1 MTDLIDTVQ
10 LQEID
15 DAIIELFDIT
25 LPAYEGQTATTVHLF
40 NGLDA
45 GIDSIWF
52 PPRAGVNATLNEYSA
67 FPIQMEGLSTS
78 ATGAQARPTLTTAN
92 LPSLIG
98 GQSSNETI
106 LIDILEDGGFTKNS
120 DLIGTRVEYRRTLL
134 SKAFSA
140 SGTGTAIEFP
150 AQIFVIDRVSAENS
164 ISVAFELTS
173 PIDLE
178 GLQLPNRVVIGR
190 YCPWKYQGRVSAVPD
205 DGGCTWPLD
214 GVFGTHSYIDAN
226 DNAITT
232 ANTERFYR
240 IDDSLIS
247 TTSAW
252 SSTTTTYTTGNLVH
266 TINGSHKRIWEA
278 IRPIPVNK
286 NPDTNPFYWKRID
299 VCGKRL
305 SSCKIRYQGNSNDT
319 NLNTAV
325 PLPFGGFPGART
337 YK

>member
-10 LQEID
+10 LQEVD

-25 LPAYEGQTATTVHLF
+25 LPAYEGQTSTTVHLF

-45 GIDSIWF
+45 GTDSIWF
-52 PPRAGVNATLNEYSA
+52 PPRAGINATLNEYSA
-67 FPIQMEGLSTS
+67 FPIEMEGLSTS

-140 SGTGTAIEFP
+140 AGTGTAIEFP

-190 YCPWKYQGRVSAVPD
+190 YCPWKYQGRVSAIAD

-214 GVFGTHSYIDAN
+214 GVFGTHSN
-226 DNAITT
+226 GT
-232 ANTERFYR
+232 ASTERFYR
-240 IDDSLIS
+240 IDDSLIPA
-247 TTSAW
+247 TSLW
-252 SSTTTTYTTGNLVH
+252 DDTLTYATESLVH
-266 TINGSHKRIWEA
+266 TITGSHKRIWEA

-286 NPDTNPFYWKRID
+286 NPDTNPFYWKRVD

-305 SSCKIRYQGNSNDT
+305 SSCKIRYQGNSNNT
-319 NLNTAV
+319 NLNSAV

>member
-10 LQEID
+10 LQEVD

-25 LPAYEGQTATTVHLF
+25 LPAYEGQTSTTVHLF

-45 GIDSIWF
+45 GTDSIWF
-52 PPRAGVNATLNEYSA
+52 PPRAGINATLNEYSA
-67 FPIQMEGLSTS
+67 FPIEMEGLSTS

-140 SGTGTAIEFP
+140 AGTGTAIEFP

-190 YCPWKYQGRVSAVPD
+190 YCPWKYQGRVSAIAD

-214 GVFGTHSYIDAN
+214 GVFGTHSN
-226 DNAITT
+226 GT
-232 ANTERFYR
+232 ASTERFYR
-240 IDDSLIS
+240 IDDSLIPA
-247 TTSAW
+247 TSLW
-252 SSTTTTYTTGNLVH
+252 DDTLTYATESLVH
-266 TINGSHKRIWEA
+266 TITGSHKRIWEA

-286 NPDTNPFYWKRID
+286 NPDTNPFYWKRVD

-319 NLNTAV
+319 NLNSAV

>member
-10 LQEID
+10 LQEVD

-25 LPAYEGQTATTVHLF
+25 LPAYEGQTSTTVHLF

-45 GIDSIWF
+45 GTDSIWF
-52 PPRAGVNATLNEYSA
+52 PPRAGINATLNEYSA
-67 FPIQMEGLSTS
+67 FPIEMEGLSTS

-140 SGTGTAIEFP
+140 AGTGTAIEFP

-190 YCPWKYQGRVSAVPD
+190 YCPWKYQGRVSAVAD

-214 GVFGTHSYIDAN
+214 GVFGTHSN
-226 DNAITT
+226 GT
-232 ANTERFYR
+232 ASTERFYR
-240 IDDSLIS
+240 IDDSLIPA
-247 TTSAW
+247 TSLW
-252 SSTTTTYTTGNLVH
+252 DDTLTYATESLVH
-266 TINGSHKRIWEA
+266 TITGSHKRIWEA

-286 NPDTNPFYWKRID
+286 NPDTNPFYWKRVD

-319 NLNTAV
+319 NLNSAV

>member
-10 LQEID
+10 LQEVD

-25 LPAYEGQTATTVHLF
+25 LPAYEGQAATTVHLF
-40 NGLDA
+40 NGLNNGTDTV
-45 GIDSIWF
+45 WF
-52 PPRAGVNATLNEYSA
+52 PPRAGINATLNEYSA
-67 FPIQMEGLSTS
+67 FPIQIEGLSSS

-92 LPSLIG
+92 LPSLVG

-106 LIDILEDGGFTKNS
+106 LVDILEDGGFTKNS

-140 SGTGTAIEFP
+140 AGTGTAIEFP
-150 AQIFVIDRVSAENS
+150 VQIFVIDRVSAETS

-190 YCPWKYQGRVSAVPD
+190 YCPWKYQGRSSALKD

-214 GVFGTHSYIDAN
+214 GVFGTHSN
-226 DNAITT
+226 GT
-232 ANTERFYR
+232 ASTERFYR
-240 IDDSLIS
+240 IDDSLIAS
-247 TTSAW
+247 TSAW
-252 SSTTTTYTTGNLVH
+252 SSTATNYTTADLVH
-266 TINGSHKRIWEA
+266 TITGSHKRIWEA
-278 IRPIPVNK
+278 IRPVPVNTS
-286 NPDTNPFYWKRID
+286 PDTNPFYWKRID

-305 SSCKIRYQGNSNDT
+305 SSCKIRYQGNSANSD
-319 NLNTAV
+319 LNSAV